1 METKML
7 ALIPS
12 KIFSL
17 LTNYKNRCRKCQIRT
32 PQSKYEYTNI
42 VSTMKS
48 NKKKNWQLQY
58 ILALTKVSS

>member
-1 METKML
+1 MESKML
-7 ALIPS
+7 AMIPS
-12 KIFSL
+12 KILSL

-48 NKKKNWQLQY
+48 NNNKQKAITVY
-58 ILALTKVSS
+58 TCP